1 MHKGFK
7 CLDVSEGRIY
17 IFRDVI
23 FDETIFP
30 FTKLHSNAGTH
41 FRSEVLL
48 LPDSGDA
55 NTETNLLD
63 DLSCTSNHTG
73 ENAEEN
79 IVLMQQDVPTSQ
91 SLTGADSDD
100 DSGDAVP
107 DSMQGSAL
115 GSPSVLPHVHAPTT
129 GQ

>member
-1 MHKGFK
+1 MSFLMKLF
-7 CLDVSEGRIY
+7 
-17 IFRDVI
+17 
-23 FDETIFP
+23 FP
-30 FTKLHSNAGTH
+30 SPNYTPMLGHISGL
-41 FRSEVLL
+41 RSF
-48 LPDSGDA
+48 SYQTQGMR

-63 DLSCTSNHTG
+63 DPSCTSNHTG

-79 IVLMQQDVPTSQ
+79 TVLMQQDVPTSQ

-107 DSMQGSAL
+107 DSVQGSAL